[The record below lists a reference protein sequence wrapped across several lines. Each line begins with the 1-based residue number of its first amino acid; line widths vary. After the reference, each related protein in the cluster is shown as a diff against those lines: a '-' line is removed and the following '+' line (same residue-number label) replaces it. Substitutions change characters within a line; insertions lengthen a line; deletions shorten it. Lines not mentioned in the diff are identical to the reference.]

1 MGIRRNPEK
10 GKFLIPPCAPD
21 PLPPG
26 PDEPQITLNT
36 TRTGII
42 IAGTPVGS
50 GTSAVEHAKARFKL
64 AVQRHDSIR
73 RVGKHD
79 PQAAFMLLSSAGI
92 HALDF
97 MMNTT
102 KPGLIQDILSDF
114 DDLIDHTRLTLLLD
128 EDTRT
133 ACTQSP
139 LRLKLAGHIAALQ
152 LKSGGLGHTRAVRYR
167 ALS

>member
-1 MGIRRNPEK
+1 MNLLTQWAYAETPEK

-50 GTSAVEHAKARFKL
+50 DTFAVEHAKARFKL
-64 AVQRHDSIR
+64 AVHRHDSIR
-73 RVGKHD
+73 RVGKQD
-79 PQAAFMLLSSAGI
+79 PQAALMLLSSAGI

-97 MMNTT
+97 LMNTT
-102 KPGLIQDILSDF
+102 KPGLIQDILADF
-114 DDLIDHTRLTLLLD
+114 DGLIDHTRLTLLLD

-133 ACTQSP
+133 TCTQSP
-139 LRLKLAGHIAALQ
+139 LRLKLAGYIASL
-152 LKSGGLGHTRAVRYR
+152 
-167 ALS
+167 